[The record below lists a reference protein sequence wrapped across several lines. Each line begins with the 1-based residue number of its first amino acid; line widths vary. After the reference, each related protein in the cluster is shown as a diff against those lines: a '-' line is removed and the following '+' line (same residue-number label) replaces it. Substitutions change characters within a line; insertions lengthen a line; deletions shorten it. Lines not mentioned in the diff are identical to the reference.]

1 MVSHDSRIATLRGR
15 AAITPLQASG
25 KTAFYSAT
33 AILIVWLHWLPHASE
48 WVDGQNIADH
58 NTWTGLTLHSLKHLH
73 DQLMH
78 HYNCKEWA
86 PPPNSIAV
94 SAPGEPAP
102 ELDDN
107 ARPLSLPPLNL
118 IASFRVWQ
126 DEENGNADVRPS
138 LPPHR
143 RVTKHIMSSCKSGA
157 ATKLLSAILL
167 PKACVMYT
175 SCISLNLSVR
185 LGALGLQA
193 IAIHAQLYNN
203 F

>member
-1 MVSHDSRIATLRGR
+1 
-15 AAITPLQASG
+15 
-25 KTAFYSAT
+25 
-33 AILIVWLHWLPHASE
+33 
-48 WVDGQNIADH
+48 
-58 NTWTGLTLHSLKHLH
+58 
-73 DQLMH
+73 MH

-86 PPPNSIAV
+86 PPPNSIAGP
-94 SAPGEPAP
+94 APGEPAP

-107 ARPLSLPPLNL
+107 VRPLSLPPLNL
-118 IASFRVWQ
+118 LASFRVWQ

-185 LGALGLQA
+185 VGTDWRSWTSGDRNARTTEIVTVSGGHVLRETTSRGRCELVCPFDSPLPEDHRVNTLSTADSLR
-193 IAIHAQLYNN
+193 HH
-203 F
+203 